1 MISLILGLHDVICY
15 TYICAFMIHEE
26 RTAVVAFAF
35 RPNPE
40 GLILQHRQQ
49 WEKRECLMRCRGE
62 STLSSKKE
70 KVVLWTIVFNQNI
83 YSAITTSVLKS
94 RSGKENCRIKID
106 KMRKDE

>member
-1 MISLILGLHDVICY
+1 
-15 TYICAFMIHEE
+15 
-26 RTAVVAFAF
+26 
-35 RPNPE
+35 
-40 GLILQHRQQ
+40 
-49 WEKRECLMRCRGE
+49 MRCRGE

-83 YSAITTSVLKS
+83 HSAITTSVLKS